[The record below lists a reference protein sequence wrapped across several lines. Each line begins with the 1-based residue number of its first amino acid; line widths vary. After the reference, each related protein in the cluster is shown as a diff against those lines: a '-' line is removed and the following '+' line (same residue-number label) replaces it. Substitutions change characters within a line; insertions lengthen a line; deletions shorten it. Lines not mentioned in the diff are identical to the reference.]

1 MMALKPAYAKV
12 QLNGESGNENISMER
27 MEMKTYRM
35 MGPSGPME
43 TTAPSL
49 EKAKSN
55 LRYRLVC
62 EYGLSWYKARE
73 YDMRDLKAI

>member
-1 MMALKPAYAKV
+1 
-12 QLNGESGNENISMER
+12 
-27 MEMKTYRM
+27 MKTYRM

>member
-1 MMALKPAYAKV
+1 MALKLVYAKV
-12 QLNGESGNENISMER
+12 QLNGESGNEV
-27 MEMKTYRM
+27 EMKRTYRM

-62 EYGLSWYKARE
+62 KYGLSWYEARE

>member
-1 MMALKPAYAKV
+1 M
-12 QLNGESGNENISMER
+12 R
-27 MEMKTYRM
+27 RTYRM
-35 MGPSGPME
+35 MGPGGPME

-55 LRYRLVC
+55 LRYRLVREC
-62 EYGLSWYKARE
+62 GLSWYEARE